1 MTIEK
6 KPSVAGRL
14 GDRSPQLGD
23 ASRWPGGGS
32 RRLAGTCGRG
42 NSVRLGSGTRIGG
55 VSLLVAA
62 AVAASVAH
70 AAAPADI
77 TMPGE
82 KLFTESL
89 TSTKDGAVII
99 GSVGGRTI
107 FRAKPGSATAEA
119 WIQPGTEGLGAVFG
133 VFADDKSNTLYACSG
148 TPGGPPGAPPPP
160 PSNLYAFDL
169 KTGAHKAH
177 YPFPTPGGFCNDIA
191 VDKNGNA
198 YATDTMNMEVVRL
211 KKGATAL
218 EVWAGNGAFGPKG
231 GVLDGIAVLGDNV
244 IANTLLTSKLF
255 SVPIGKDG
263 AAGTATEIKLDTAVE
278 RPDGMRSFGKSSLLV
293 AEGGSGGKLSKVVID
308 GTSGKRTVLKD
319 GFPDGPVAVT
329 VVGTTAYVLEGQLGA
344 MRGPPG
350 GTPPPAKPFKATGVE
365 VGKP

>member
-1 MTIEK
+1 MRMNK

-14 GDRSPQLGD
+14 KD
-23 ASRWPGGGS
+23 
-32 RRLAGTCGRG
+32 GTQRDGV
-42 NSVRLGSGTRIGG
+42 SRLGGASGPASVSRLGG
-55 VSLLVAA
+55 VSLLAAAA
-62 AVAASVAH
+62 AVVSVAH
-70 AAAPADI
+70 AAAPAEI
-77 TMPGE
+77 TIPGE

-119 WIQPGTEGLGAVFG
+119 WIQPGTEGLGAIFG
-133 VFADDKSNTLYACSG
+133 VFADDKSNTLWACSG
-148 TPGGPPGAPPPP
+148 TPGGPPGGPPPP

-169 KTGAHKAH
+169 KSGAHKAH

-191 VDKNGNA
+191 VDSNGNA

-211 KKGATAL
+211 EKGGTAL

-231 GVLDGIAVLGDNV
+231 GVLDGIAVLGNTV

-263 AAGTATEIKLDTAVE
+263 AAGTATELKLDTPVE
-278 RPDGMRSFGKSSLLV
+278 RPDGMRSFGKNALLV
-293 AEGGSGGKLSKVVID
+293 AEGGGGGKLTKVVVD
-308 GTSGKRTVLKD
+308 GANGKRTVIKE
-319 GFPDGPVAVT
+319 GYADGPVAVT
-329 VVGTTAYVLEGQLGA
+329 VVGSTAYVLEGQLGA